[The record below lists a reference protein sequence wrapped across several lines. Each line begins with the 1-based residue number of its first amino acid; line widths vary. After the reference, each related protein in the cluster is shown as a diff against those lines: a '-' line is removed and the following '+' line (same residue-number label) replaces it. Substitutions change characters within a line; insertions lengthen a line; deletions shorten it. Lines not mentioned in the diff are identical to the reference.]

1 MVPCPGLS
9 VTPPTTLRLVL
20 RAQPPDRRE
29 TECPREEETPRTV
42 ASCGPTPHVAFSSQT
57 SHEGSLTQKEP
68 SAPEEETETYQQ
80 LFQLLL
86 PSPPTPQNGPGYS
99 LINLPESARKHRA
112 WPAPSPLLQKSK
124 FSARKVI
131 PIKKKKKKKE
141 RKIPSL
147 CLSSDC
153 SLTETL
159 MGEFPR
165 GRDTTEATMEAA
177 GGSAERR

>member
-42 ASCGPTPHVAFSSQT
+42 ASCGPTPRVAFSSQT

-86 PSPPTPQNGPGYS
+86 PSPPTPWNGPGYS

-112 WPAPSPLLQKSK
+112 WPAPSPLLQKIK
-124 FSARKVI
+124 ISARKLI
-131 PIKKKKKKKE
+131 PITKKKKKGKE
-141 RKIPSL
+141 KNPKVKTVTVS
-147 CLSSDC
+147 
-153 SLTETL
+153 
-159 MGEFPR
+159 
-165 GRDTTEATMEAA
+165 
-177 GGSAERR
+177 RR